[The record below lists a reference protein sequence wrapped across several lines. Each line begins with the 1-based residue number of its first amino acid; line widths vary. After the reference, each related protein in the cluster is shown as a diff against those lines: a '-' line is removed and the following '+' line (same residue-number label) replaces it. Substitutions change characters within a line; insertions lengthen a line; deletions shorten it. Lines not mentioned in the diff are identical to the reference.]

1 MIACWIQY
9 PIGPL
14 IERFQAKPAAK
25 KDPLARPE
33 VVDLG
38 RLLVED
44 EPPLLKIRKP
54 LMLDQDQRFGSY
66 GTDELEVV
74 RTPVVISPM
83 RAV

>member
-1 MIACWIQY
+1 LHCFAGVIACWIQY

-14 IERFQAKPAAK
+14 IERFHAKPAAK

-38 RLLVED
+38 CLLPWD

-54 LMLDQDQRFGSY
+54 LMLDQDQSFASY
-66 GTDELEVV
+66 GS
-74 RTPVVISPM
+74 R
-83 RAV
+83 

>member
-1 MIACWIQY
+1 MKY
-9 PIGPL
+9 PIGPS
-14 IERFQAKPAAK
+14 IELLHAKLAAK

-38 RLLVED
+38 CLLPWD
-44 EPPLLKIRKP
+44 EPPLVKRRKP
-54 LMLDQDQRFGSY
+54 LMLDQDQSFGSY